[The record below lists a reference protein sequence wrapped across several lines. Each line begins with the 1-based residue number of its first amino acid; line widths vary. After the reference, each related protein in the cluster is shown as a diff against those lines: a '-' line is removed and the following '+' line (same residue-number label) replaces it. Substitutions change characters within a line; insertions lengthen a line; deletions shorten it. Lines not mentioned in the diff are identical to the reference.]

1 MCAVTSGSL
10 AELNVLLTVTSGRL
24 AELIV
29 LLTVTSES
37 LAELGALS
45 ILSRPL
51 DDCDVRVLPSNSM
64 RLTKYDV
71 IESGCLVDC
80 NVFRSVTSAAS
91 LAEHLDAFDSAALVI
106 RALKG
111 LLSVRSCHA
120 SFQSSDT
127 TQ

>member
-1 MCAVTSGSL
+1 MS
-10 AELNVLLTVTSGRL
+10 
-24 AELIV
+24 
-29 LLTVTSES
+29 
-37 LAELGALS
+37 
-45 ILSRPL
+45 

-71 IESGCLVDC
+71 RESGCAGHVVDC

-106 RALKG
+106 RALNG
-111 LLSVRSCHA
+111 LLSVGSCHA

-127 TQ
+127 TQRETKLIRERSG